1 MNVIFKRK
9 DFALCNVPVPKGY
22 PQSQT
27 HAGVVFKDGRY
38 YMTTS
43 PYPNPIRPL
52 WLRYLAAAI
61 WKLSFNRINILY
73 NGEEYENPMLY
84 EAIQFSEHHI
94 PTDFQLVKGSPLMQK
109 PEDKYGTGSFCS
121 DPDLSVIDGSICVL
135 NRTTYRG
142 NETKK
147 GETIVH
153 LMKGT
158 IDKGDFVKESTTP
171 LFKEGYKSPCLIK
184 YGNRY
189 SYFCL
194 DTNSYNDGKPCKA
207 LLLRKSDDMINWS
220 DITEV
225 TLSNGDYE
233 PWHMSV
239 FTYKEKLYSIIACV
253 KKGESHRCWQMLGEF
268 NEDLSQLKI
277 YQTPLT
283 DYRSY
288 RGAACV
294 NDEGEFVLYSTT
306 VREKVNGSKSVD
318 GRDVIMAHTP
328 FGALLASLQNSEN

>member
-9 DFALCNVPVPKGY
+9 DFTLCNVPVPNGY

-27 HAGVVFKDGRY
+27 HAGVVFKDGLY

-61 WKLSFNRINILY
+61 WKLSFKRINILY
-73 NGEEYENPMLY
+73 NGEDYENPMLY
-84 EAIQFSEHHI
+84 EAIQLSEHHI
-94 PTDFQLVKGSPLMQK
+94 PTEFQLVKGSPLMKK
-109 PEDKYGTGSFCS
+109 PKDKYGTGSFCS

-142 NETKK
+142 NETEK

-158 IDKGDFVKESTTP
+158 IEKGEFVNENTTP

-184 YGNRY
+184 YGNSY
-189 SYFCL
+189 NYFCL

-207 LLLRKSDDMINWS
+207 LLFRESDDMVHWS
-220 DITEV
+220 EFKQVLLD
-225 TLSNGDYE
+225 NGDYQ

-239 FTYKEKLYSIIACV
+239 FQYKEKLYSIIACV
-253 KKGESHRCWQMLGEF
+253 KKGESHRCWQMIGEF
-268 NEDLSQLKI
+268 NEDMSELKI

-283 DYRSY
+283 DYQSY

-294 NDEGEFVLYSTT
+294 TDEGEFVLYNTT
-306 VREKVNGSKSVD
+306 VREKITGSKSVD
-318 GRDVIMAHTP
+318 GRDVIMAHMP
-328 FGALLASLQNSEN
+328 FSELLNKLQINQ